1 MSIRLAKLG
10 DLNEIVKI
18 YNQAVIRGNSTA
30 DLDIFS
36 VESKLSWFEFHHN
49 NETKYPIFVYEVD
62 KKCVGWI
69 SISSYREGRKALELT
84 VEISYYIHNDYQQQG
99 IGFKL
104 VEHAI
109 NYAKKVGYKN
119 LLAIVLSTNT
129 PSIKLLNNL
138 EFSQWANL
146 PNVAI
151 INGEEV
157 SHLYFG
163 MKL

>member
-18 YNQAVIRGNSTA
+18 YNQAVIRGNATA
-30 DLDIFS
+30 DLEIFS
-36 VESKLSWFEFHHN
+36 VESKLSWFEFHQN
-49 NETKYPIFVYEVD
+49 NEQKYPIFVYEID
-62 KKCVGWI
+62 NKCVGWI

-84 VEISYYIHNDYQQQG
+84 VEISYYINNDNQKQG
-99 IGFKL
+99 IGKEL
-104 VEHAI
+104 VDYVI
-109 NYAKKVGYKN
+109 NYSKKIGYKN

-138 EFSQWANL
+138 DFSQWANL

-151 INGEEV
+151 INEEEI

-163 MKL
+163 IKL